1 MPISTALRPPLE
13 EKSVDNN
20 GPLVSIFTFI
30 PFSVTLIVVIIK
42 TWSMVYLKRVVLSVD
57 IPIWAGTIVA
67 LVQSLLIQFAVDHGM
82 GRHLEDL
89 LSTTFHTYNKVS
101 LVLLL
106 KNRSIRLNP
115 FRDTAALP
123 KQLLADG
130 QYWQYLVT
138 CFNAKRHVGNIS
150 LVTALESACGSTNK
164 NALECP
170 NAVASSPEDH
180 LNIRVSDFVSLLST
194 QAACKQLNYN

>member
-101 LVLLL
+101 L
-106 KNRSIRLNP
+106 
-115 FRDTAALP
+115 
-123 KQLLADG
+123 LLADG
-130 QYWQYLVT
+130 QYWQSLAT
-138 CFNAKRHVGNIS
+138 CSNAKRHVGNIS
-150 LVTALESACGSTNK
+150 LVTALESACGSTNN

>member
-89 LSTTFHTYNKVS
+89 LSTTFHTYNK
-101 LVLLL
+101 
-106 KNRSIRLNP
+106 
-115 FRDTAALP
+115 
-123 KQLLADG
+123 LLADG
-130 QYWQYLVT
+130 QYWQSLAT
-138 CFNAKRHVGNIS
+138 CSNAKRHVGNIS
-150 LVTALESACGSTNK
+150 LVTALESACGSTNN

-194 QAACKQLNYN
+194 QAAWSLLLTVSNYPTWNNIYIRQIPHVGHGLPQ